1 MILLK
6 GSNGSG
12 VVCKLVDDTYAN
24 GTGRYVGV
32 RLSILWHQK
41 AVVCGKHRSV
51 ENGTG
56 AVRWRRA
63 RAASVS
69 EWYALKRGSH

>member
-1 MILLK
+1 MCGK
-6 GSNGSG
+6 HRS
-12 VVCKLVDDTYAN
+12 VEN
-24 GTGRYVGV
+24 GTGAV
-32 RLSILWHQK
+32 RWRRALNLSQQK
-41 AVVCGKHRSV
+41 VVVCGKHRSV